1 MCVCVCVCVC
11 VSNMMDFDSHYNSEY
26 HFSVGGLIVKQ

>member
-1 MCVCVCVCVC
+1 MSVCVCVCVC
-11 VSNMMDFDSHYNSEY
+11 VSNDSHYNSEY